1 MPYIALSVHL
11 DAVLHP
17 VDACRDLSGSFFC
30 GFPQSHEKN
39 TIYGFADE
47 PACTPTCTVVNSF
60 ASESDDQ
67 LSLQWSIFTCLGNG
81 LVNTVAGNASSHAY
95 TTTIQ
100 QRLVVTSHL
109 AETCRHFSWR
119 QYSSWERIE
128 PRAHNHHPAE
138 ACRDISPSGDL
149 SPFQLA
155 TGTFCHFN
163 WGQDCRAHTGTPTA
177 ATVAA
182 TYSCC
187 HLKWRQVPTSNG
199 DRVLILQFL

>member
-39 TIYGFADE
+39 TIYGFADK

-100 QRLVVTSHL
+100 QRLVETSHL

-119 QYSSWERIE
+119 QG
-128 PRAHNHHPAE
+128 PFA
-138 ACRDISPSGDL
+138 ISI
-149 SPFQLA
+149 
-155 TGTFCHFN
+155 
-163 WGQDCRAHTGTPTA
+163 
-177 ATVAA
+177 
-182 TYSCC
+182 
-187 HLKWRQVPTSNG
+187 G
-199 DRVLILQFL
+199 DRIVEPTLVLRRPPQWLPHIPVAI